1 MRKFTWWEKAL
12 FVLLVPCFIV
22 SFFLI
27 SVASS
32 TQTQNNTVFLIVGS
46 VIAAVNIGIFFFFL
60 KTLKKYFD
68 FRNKRGIKQFFYTII
83 LMPLVVGI
91 YFMGYYQAWLYM
103 IIYAVIT
110 GIYVYLINKE
120 FGNFSFK
127 LDQRASKIYVQ
138 DLRSYNTDLRI
149 VGKDK
154 KVKSSTDELRVGD
167 VITISKDGETILT
180 LNVAKNKK

>member
-12 FVLLVPCFIV
+12 FILLVPCFIV

-68 FRNKRGIKQFFYTII
+68 FI

-127 LDQRASKIYVQ
+127 LNQRASKIYVQ

>member
-12 FVLLVPCFIV
+12 FILLVPCFIV

-27 SVASS
+27 SVASI
-32 TQTQNNTVFLIVGS
+32 TQTQNNTVFS
-46 VIAAVNIGIFFFFL
+46 IFFFFL

>member
-1 MRKFTWWEKAL
+1 MKEFKWWEKAL
-12 FVLLVPCFIV
+12 FILLVPCFIV

-27 SVASS
+27 SVTSI
-32 TQTQNNTVFLIVGS
+32 TQTQDNAVFLAVGS
-46 VIAAVNIGIFFFFL
+46 VIAAINIGIFFFFL

-68 FRNKRGIKQFFYTII
+68 FRHKYGIKLFFYTII
-83 LMPLVVGI
+83 VMPLVVGV
-91 YFMGYYQAWLYM
+91 YAMGYYQAWLYM
-103 IIYAVIT
+103 AIYVVIA

-120 FGNFSFK
+120 FGVFSFK
-127 LDQRASKIYVQ
+127 IDQRTNQIYIHN
-138 DLRSYNTDLRI
+138 LKSYNTDLRI

-167 VITISKDGETILT
+167 AIIVRKDGETILT